1 MLPIN
6 RQQHILK
13 WLKEEGSLRISDIS
27 ARFGVS
33 EMTVYRDVNQL
44 VQSNQVIKTA
54 GGITL
59 PARTPQTDHM
69 CSYCLKPVNQAHSV
83 QLITVNQ
90 DIEQLCCAHCAFL
103 RYADK
108 TEEVSHLICRDFLL
122 QTTVSAGS
130 AYFVV
135 NAELNLH
142 CCQPQ
147 AIPFAALDH
156 AERFQKDSAEP
167 SALSTKRWKIC
178 FKTERN
184 AAPAP
189 RNNTTHTAEGGV

>member
-1 MLPIN
+1 MAE
-6 RQQHILK
+6 
-13 WLKEEGSLRISDIS
+13 KEGALRISDIS
-27 ARFGVS
+27 QRFGVS

-44 VQSNQVIKTA
+44 VQSNQVMKTA

-59 PARTPQTDHM
+59 PVRAPQADHM
-69 CSYCLKPVNQAHSV
+69 CSYCLKPANQAYSV
-83 QLITVNQ
+83 QLITVTQ

-108 TEEVSHLICRDFLL
+108 TEEVSHLICKDFLL
-122 QTTVSAGS
+122 QTTVSASS

-147 AIPFAALDH
+147 AIPLRLLTMLNVFKKAL
-156 AERFQKDSAEP
+156 AEP
-167 SALSTKRWKIC
+167 SAPSIKRWKTC
-178 FKTERN
+178 
-184 AAPAP
+184 
-189 RNNTTHTAEGGV
+189 

>member
-6 RQQHILK
+6 RQQHILE
-13 WLKEEGSLRISDIS
+13 WLKKEGALRISDIS
-27 ARFGVS
+27 QRFGVS

-54 GGITL
+54 GGVTL
-59 PARTPQTDHM
+59 PARALQADHT
-69 CSYCLKPVNQAHSV
+69 CSYCLKPANHAYSV
-83 QLITVNQ
+83 QLITVTQ

-108 TEEVSHLICRDFLL
+108 TEEVSHLICKDFLL
-122 QTTVSAGS
+122 QTTVSAAS

-147 AIPFAALDH
+147 AIPFATLDH
-156 AERFQKDSAEP
+156 AERFQKGFGGAVRTFDQ
-167 SALSTKRWKIC
+167 ALEDMLRDRKKHCTCTKK
-178 FKTERN
+178 
-184 AAPAP
+184 
-189 RNNTTHTAEGGV
+189 

>member
-6 RQQHILK
+6 RQQHILE
-13 WLKEEGSLRISDIS
+13 WLKKEGALRISDIS
-27 ARFGVS
+27 QRFGVS

-59 PARTPQTDHM
+59 PVRTPQADHT
-69 CSYCLKPVNQAHSV
+69 CSYCLKPANQAYSV
-83 QLITVNQ
+83 QLITVTQ

-108 TEEVSHLICRDFLL
+108 TEEVSHLICKDFLL
-122 QTTVSAGS
+122 QTTVSAAS
-130 AYFVV
+130 AYFIV

-147 AIPFAALDH
+147 AIPFATLDH
-156 AERFQKDSAEP
+156 AERFQKGFGGTVRTFDQ
-167 SALSTKRWKIC
+167 ALEDMLRDRKKHCTCTKK
-178 FKTERN
+178 
-184 AAPAP
+184 
-189 RNNTTHTAEGGV
+189 